1 MTFKHKLSRR
11 LALLRNVSVAGLVV
25 LAACTLQELAGL
37 LTKVAAVLVSP
48 TNGNLPV
55 GQTLQLTATP
65 QDASGAPLSGKVVT
79 WGTSDATV
87 ATVNSSGL
95 VNGMA
100 VGTATMTATSEA
112 KNGTAAITVMA
123 VSPPPPP
130 PPSPPPPA
138 LLLTTAL

>member
-11 LALLRNVSVAGLVV
+11 LALLRNVSMVGIVV
-25 LAACTLQELAGL
+25 LGACTLQELAGL

-48 TNGNLPV
+48 TSGSV
-55 GQTLQLTATP
+55 AVQGTLQLTATP

-95 VNGMA
+95 VNGVTA
-100 VGTATMTATSEA
+100 GSATMTATSE
-112 KNGTAAITVMA
+112 G
-123 VSPPPPP
+123 
-130 PPSPPPPA
+130 
-138 LLLTTAL
+138 